1 MLAHRSSVLQLGRV
15 ILLRIK
21 TIRILRMDALTTLF
35 QLYSGNIILRKP
47 DWLLIGTVVG
57 EQMGRLHSCTAR
69 LQLSVR
75 QSCLTVCS
83 FLAAAAVTGAA
94 WPIHLVDVE
103 FSLLNYLAG
112 KD

>member
-35 QLYSGNIILRKP
+35 QLYFGNVILFER

-75 QSCLTVCS
+75 QSCLTVFS
-83 FLAAAAVTGAA
+83 FLAAAGTGAA
-94 WPIHLVDVE
+94 WPQLVDVE